1 MIMPL
6 RIGDLACKEVD
17 LGGDDHEIVIM
28 VFSDNFDDHG
38 NEKASTLLAKRS
50 IWEVPNV
57 RMVIAVT

>member
-28 VFSDNFDDHG
+28 VFSDNFDDHD
-38 NEKASTLLAKRS
+38 S
-50 IWEVPNV
+50 WQ
-57 RMVIAVT
+57 